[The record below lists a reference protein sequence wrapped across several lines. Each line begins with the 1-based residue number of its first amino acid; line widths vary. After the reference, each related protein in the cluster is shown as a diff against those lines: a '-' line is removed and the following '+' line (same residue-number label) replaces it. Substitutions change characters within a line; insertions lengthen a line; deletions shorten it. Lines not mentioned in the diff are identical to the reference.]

1 MPSRRVVRALLGA
14 GIVLGA
20 WNLVVLPLL
29 NPEQLGLAVR
39 VYTVAAEA
47 ALAGEPFYELAP
59 PGLPGYYYIYP
70 PAIMLAFL
78 PYGLLGNYWL
88 ALGIQTA
95 ISVAA
100 GLGLAWL
107 LVRAIERADVDL
119 ARLDVGLLGT
129 FCVLSTYTAPTL
141 VNGQVNLVLGFLI
154 GAGLLAAE
162 RGRSTLG
169 GAALGLAGTVKLFP
183 AVVGAYLL
191 RRRQWRAAGAAI
203 ATGLGLLGL
212 GLLVFGID
220 ASVTYVTAV
229 LPSEVQT
236 GALAADPLAYD
247 YQTVR
252 RQLAALLPWLPVGW
266 IPAVGALVVAPLVA
280 ATYRHVETAVDRW
293 FAILAT
299 LAGALLILP
308 FEPLYYPIFLF
319 PLLPLLYVVPAGR
332 ARLLLL
338 VGTALTLSGMTPSS
352 LESSVEIG
360 LVSGPLRDLTAAI
373 FRVILPGTLGMWL
386 MLGAALDWQ
395 WRGRPAE
402 GPD

>member
-1 MPSRRVVRALLGA
+1 MPRRRLVRALLGV
-14 GIVLGA
+14 GIGLGA

-59 PGLPGYYYIYP
+59 AGLPGYYYIYP

-78 PYGLLGNYWL
+78 PYGLLGDYWL
-88 ALGIQTA
+88 ALVVQTA
-95 ISVAA
+95 VSVAV
-100 GLGLAWL
+100 GLGLARL
-107 LVRAIERADVDL
+107 LVGLIEAAEVEL
-119 ARLDVGLLGT
+119 GRLDYGLLGG

-154 GAGLLAAE
+154 GAGLIAAE
-162 RGRSTLG
+162 RGRATAG
-169 GAALGLAGTVKLFP
+169 GFALGLAGTVKLFP
-183 AVVGAYLL
+183 AIIGVYLL
-191 RRRQWRAAGAAI
+191 RRRQWRAAAAAI
-203 ATGLGLLGL
+203 ATGLGLLAF
-212 GLLVFGID
+212 GLLVFGVD
-220 ASVTYVTAV
+220 ASVTYVTRV

-252 RQLAALLPWLPVGW
+252 RQLAALVPWLPTAW

-280 ATYRHVETAVDRW
+280 ATYRHVETALDRW
-293 FAILAT
+293 FAVLAT
-299 LAGALLILP
+299 LVGALLILP

-332 ARLLLL
+332 ARTLLL
-338 VGTALTLSGMTPSS
+338 VGTALTLLGMTPSS
-352 LESSVEIG
+352 LESSVEMG
-360 LVSGPLRDLTAAI
+360 LLSGPLRDLTAAM

-386 MLGAALDWQ
+386 MLGAALTWQ
-395 WRGRPAE
+395 WRERPAE
-402 GPD
+402 DA